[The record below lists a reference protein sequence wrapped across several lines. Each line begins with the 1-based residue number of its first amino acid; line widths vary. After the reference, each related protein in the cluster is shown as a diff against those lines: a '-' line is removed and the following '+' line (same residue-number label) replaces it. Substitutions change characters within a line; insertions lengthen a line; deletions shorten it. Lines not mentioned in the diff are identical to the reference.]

1 MRRHSDFNRTG
12 RSSPRR
18 CSQLS
23 LFPPTTVIWLQI
35 PPKGLRK
42 YVDFHIIGF
51 FILALGSRICAW
63 IINLESGRYAG
74 FRPRN
79 RETFRSNLRPARRM
93 SRQTSGTSLA
103 PQQRGHQGEGT
114 HRCNWI
120 QEPWKYYQT
129 QSVLTQR
136 LRKRSPPTL
145 NT

>member
-51 FILALGSRICAW
+51 FILALGSRIW
-63 IINLESGRYAG
+63 RLD
-74 FRPRN
+74 
-79 RETFRSNLRPARRM
+79 
-93 SRQTSGTSLA
+93 
-103 PQQRGHQGEGT
+103 
-114 HRCNWI
+114 
-120 QEPWKYYQT
+120 YQ
-129 QSVLTQR
+129 
-136 LRKRSPPTL
+136 LRKWPL
-145 NT
+145 CGL